1 MAEVKYPDSVSSS
14 TVELYWRH
22 YFVREMITVSPEVRF
37 NAHLDRAARV
47 MVCTLTAMV
56 AGERVSEVRYPRDW
70 WQAVRERF
78 LPKWWLQRFPVQYHT
93 WKADAHYPQLKLE
106 RGSFNPVLHVYSS
119 ERSQGY
125 PHYEDEPVRE
135 DD

>member
-1 MAEVKYPDSVSSS
+1 MANVSDVVSTS
-14 TVELYWRH
+14 TVELALRH
-22 YFVREMITVSPEVRF
+22 YFVRGTVSIVPDVEF
-37 NAHLDRAARV
+37 TAHLDHAANL
-47 MVCTLTAMV
+47 MVLTLTAGV

-70 WQAVRERF
+70 WQAVREKF